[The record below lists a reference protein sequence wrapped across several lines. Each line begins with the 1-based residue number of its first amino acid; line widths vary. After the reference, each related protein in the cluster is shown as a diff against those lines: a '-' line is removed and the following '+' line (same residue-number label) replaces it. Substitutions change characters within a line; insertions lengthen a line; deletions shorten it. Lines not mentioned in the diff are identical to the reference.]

1 MIRYVREVIESN
13 LIDPATEK
21 ELFLW
26 LAKQLNKSNTVVIEV
41 ARTMV
46 SMKNITNS
54 ELSAVVASLGL
65 YLLSLTSINV
75 FAALKIIKKVN
86 HFSEEIYRLASRESD
101 KSLSD

>member
-1 MIRYVREVIESN
+1 MIRYVREIIESN

-26 LAKQLNKSNTVVIEV
+26 LAKQLNKNNTVVIEV

-75 FAALKIIKKVN
+75 FAALKIIKKVAIKTN
-86 HFSEEIYRLASRESD
+86 L
-101 KSLSD
+101 